1 MAATYQQLLGCCVM
15 PVAKEH
21 GELLHI
27 DHKTAA
33 ALRRSLPD
41 HEIADSV
48 AGRFRALA
56 DPTRLGLA
64 MALRDGR
71 ELCVCDLSW
80 IAERSQNLVSHH
92 MRSLRSE
99 GLARSRREGKMT
111 MYSLTGA
118 GKQLVDASLKQLQ
131 AISAR

>member
-1 MAATYQQLLGCCVM
+1 M
-15 PVAKEH
+15 PVAKPH

-27 DHKTAA
+27 DRKTAS
-33 ALRRSLPD
+33 ALRRSLPGQD
-41 HEIADSV
+41 AADQV

-64 MALRDGR
+64 LALRDGQ

-99 GLARSRREGKMT
+99 GVVRARRDGKMT
-111 MYSLTGA
+111 MYSLTPA
-118 GKQLVDASLKQLQ
+118 GEELVQASAGQLQ
-131 AISAR
+131 AVRAR

>member
-1 MAATYQQLLGCCVM
+1 M

-27 DHKTAA
+27 DRKTAA
-33 ALRRSLPD
+33 ALRRSLPH

-64 MALRDGR
+64 LALREGR

-80 IAERSQNLVSHH
+80 ISERSQNLVSHH

-99 GLARSRREGKMT
+99 GLVRSRREGKMT
-111 MYSLTGA
+111 MYSLTAA

-131 AISAR
+131 AISPR

>member
-1 MAATYQQLLGCCVM
+1 M

-27 DHKTAA
+27 DRKTAG

-41 HEIADSV
+41 QEIADQV

-64 MALRDGR
+64 LALREGQ

-99 GLARSRREGKMT
+99 GLVRSRREGKMT
-111 MYSLTGA
+111 MYSLTPA
-118 GKQLVDASLKQLQ
+118 GVQLVHASLAQL
-131 AISAR
+131 AKVGRR

>member
-1 MAATYQQLLGCCVM
+1 MTLG
-15 PVAKEH
+15 AQH

-27 DHKTAA
+27 DRRTAN
-33 ALRRSLPD
+33 ALRRSRPKPD
-41 HEIADSV
+41 IAAEV

-64 MALRDGR
+64 LALRNGP

-80 IAERSQNLVSHH
+80 ITERSQNLVSHH

-99 GLARSRREGKMT
+99 GLVRSRREGKMT
-111 MYSLTGA
+111 MYSLTRA
-118 GKQLVDASLKQLQ
+118 GEELVDASLDQL
-131 AISAR
+131 SLVKRRN

>member
-1 MAATYQQLLGCCVM
+1 MA
-15 PVAKEH
+15 VAKEH

-27 DHKTAA
+27 DRRAA
-33 ALRRSLPD
+33 GALRRFLPD
-41 HEIADSV
+41 QELADQV

-64 MALRDGR
+64 LALLEGR

-80 IAERSQNLVSHH
+80 IAQRSQNLVSHH

-99 GLARSRREGKMT
+99 GVVRSRREGKMT
-111 MYSLTGA
+111 MYSLTKP
-118 GKQLVDASLKQLQ
+118 GKELVLASLRQLEEVR
-131 AISAR
+131 AR